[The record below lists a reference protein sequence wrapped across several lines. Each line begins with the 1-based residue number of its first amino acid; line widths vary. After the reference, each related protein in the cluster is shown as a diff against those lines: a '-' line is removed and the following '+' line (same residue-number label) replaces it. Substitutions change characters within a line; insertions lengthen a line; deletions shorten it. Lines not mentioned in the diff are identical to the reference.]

1 MMWKFKKDLDMNRY
15 DKEIQELEKKLKE
28 RGK

>member
-1 MMWKFKKDLDMNRY
+1 MWKFKKDLDMNRY